1 MTKFIFVRHGEP
13 DYPSTLDWQKMSL
26 AKNFAGL
33 TEAGR
38 NQIKNT
44 CNELKKYNAELIISS
59 PFTRTM
65 QGAAIMARE
74 LDLDVVV
81 EHDLYEWQADLTY
94 SIEDDDE
101 LTALVNEYNELDGIV
116 PKGEKRVWETTES
129 VKNRVLKVLEKY
141 TDYDCVIVSG
151 HGMMTEAV
159 LGYKAG
165 IEYGQI
171 VEITLPNLLL

>member
-1 MTKFIFVRHGEP
+1 MTQFIFVRHGEP

-38 NQIKNT
+38 NQIKES
-44 CNELKKYNAELIISS
+44 CKELKKYNAELIVSS

-74 LDLDVVV
+74 LNLDVVV
-81 EHDLYEWQADLTY
+81 EHELYEWQADLTY
-94 SIEDDDE
+94 TIEDDKE
-101 LTALVNEYNELDGIV
+101 LDALVKEYNDLDGV
-116 PKGEKRVWETTES
+116 YPHGETRVWETTEM
-129 VKNRVLKVLEKY
+129 VRTRVLRALDKY
-141 TDYDCVIVSG
+141 RDYKCVIVSG
-151 HGMMTEAV
+151 HGMMTQAV
-159 LGYKAG
+159 LGYKKG

-171 VEITLPNLLL
+171 TEIEL

>member
-33 TEAGR
+33 TEDGR
-38 NQIKNT
+38 KQIKNA
-44 CNELKKYNAELIISS
+44 CKELKKYDAKLIISS

-74 LDLDVVV
+74 LNLDVVV

-101 LTALVNEYNELDGIV
+101 LTALVNEYNELNGIV
-116 PKGEKRVWETTES
+116 PNGETRVWETTER
-129 VKNRVLKVLEKY
+129 VRNRVLKVLEKY
-141 TDYDCVIVSG
+141 MDYDCVIVSG
-151 HGMMTEAV
+151 HGMMTQAV
-159 LGYKAG
+159 LGHKAE
-165 IEYGQI
+165 IDYGQI
-171 VEITLPNLLL
+171 VEIDI

>member
-1 MTKFIFVRHGEP
+1 MTKFVFVRHGEP

-38 NQIKNT
+38 NQIKNS
-44 CNELKKYNAELIISS
+44 CKELKKYNAELIVSS

-81 EHDLYEWQADLTY
+81 EHELYEWQADLTY
-94 SIEDDDE
+94 TIEDDDTLE
-101 LTALVNEYNELDGIV
+101 ALVKEYNDLDGIY
-116 PKGEKRVWETTES
+116 PPNQESVWETTEM
-129 VKNRVLKVLEKY
+129 VRTRVLRVLEKY
-141 TDYDCVIVSG
+141 KDYKCVIISG
-151 HGMMTEAV
+151 HGMMTQAV
-159 LGYKAG
+159 LGYKAKM
-165 IEYGQI
+165 EYGDI
-171 VEITLPNLLL
+171 IEIDL

>member
-33 TEAGR
+33 TLEGID
-38 NQIKNT
+38 QIKNA

-116 PKGEKRVWETTES
+116 PEGEKRVWEPTER
-129 VKNRVLKVLEKY
+129 VRNRVLNVLKKY
-141 TDYDCVIVSG
+141 TNYDCVIVSG
-151 HGMMTEAV
+151 HGMMTDAV
-159 LGYKAG
+159 LGHKAFLH
-165 IEYGQI
+165 YGQM
-171 VEITLPNLLL
+171 VEIDI

>member
-13 DYPSTLDWQKMSL
+13 DYPSTKDWQKMSL

-33 TEAGR
+33 TDAGR
-38 NQIKNT
+38 NHIKNA
-44 CNELKKYNAELIISS
+44 CKELKKYKAELIVSS

-94 SIEDDDE
+94 TIEDDDE
-101 LTALVNEYNELDGIV
+101 LRILVKEYNDLNGIY
-116 PKGEKRVWETTES
+116 PEGEERVWESTEM
-129 VKNRVLKVLEKY
+129 VRKRVMKALEKY
-141 TDYDCVIVSG
+141 EDYECVIISG
-151 HGMMTEAV
+151 HGMMTQAV
-159 LGYKAG
+159 LGYRPL

-171 VEITLPNLLL
+171 TEIDLQF

>member
-33 TEAGR
+33 TDAGR
-38 NQIKNT
+38 NQIKNS
-44 CNELKKYNAELIISS
+44 CRELKKYNAELIVSS

-81 EHDLYEWQADLTY
+81 EHELFEWQADLSY

-101 LTALVNEYNELDGIV
+101 LTALVDEYNELDGIYPEGTV
-116 PKGEKRVWETTES
+116 RPWETTEM
-129 VKNRVLKVLEKY
+129 VRTRVLRALEKY
-141 TDYDCVIVSG
+141 KNYKCVIISG
-151 HGMMTEAV
+151 HGMMTQAV
-159 LGYKAG
+159 LGHKA
-165 IEYGQI
+165 EVNYGQI
-171 VEITLPNLLL
+171 VEIDL

>member
-1 MTKFIFVRHGEP
+1 MTQFIFVRHGEP

-38 NQIKNT
+38 NQIKES
-44 CNELKKYNAELIISS
+44 CKELKKYNAELIVSS

-74 LDLDVVV
+74 LNLDVVV
-81 EHDLYEWQADLTY
+81 EHELYEWQADLTY
-94 SIEDDDE
+94 TIEDDKE
-101 LTALVNEYNELDGIV
+101 LDALVKEYNDLDGV
-116 PKGEKRVWETTES
+116 YPHGETRVWETTE
-129 VKNRVLKVLEKY
+129 VVRARVLRVLEKY
-141 TDYDCVIVSG
+141 RDYKCVIVSG
-151 HGMMTEAV
+151 HGLMTQAV
-159 LGYKAG
+159 LGYKKG

-171 VEITLPNLLL
+171 TEIEL

>member
-33 TEAGR
+33 TDAGR

-44 CNELKKYNAELIISS
+44 CKELKKYDAELIVSS

-74 LDLDVVV
+74 LKLDVVV
-81 EHDLYEWQADLTY
+81 EHELYEWQADLTY
-94 SIEDDDE
+94 TIEDDDT
-101 LTALVNEYNELDGIV
+101 LDALVKEYNDRDGIY
-116 PKGEKRVWETTES
+116 PEHETRVWETTEM
-129 VKNRVLKVLEKY
+129 VRTRVLRTLKKY
-141 TDYDCVIVSG
+141 KDYRCVIISG
-151 HGMMTEAV
+151 HGMMTQAV
-159 LGYKAG
+159 LGHKMDV
-165 IEYGQI
+165 EYGQI
-171 VEITLPNLLL
+171 VEIDMEL

>member
-38 NQIKNT
+38 NQIKDS
-44 CNELKKYNAELIISS
+44 CKELRKYNAELIISS

-94 SIEDDDE
+94 SIEDDNE
-101 LTALVNEYNELDGIV
+101 LEGLVKEYNELDGVI
-116 PKGEKRVWETTES
+116 PKGETKVWETTER
-129 VKNRVLKVLEKY
+129 VRNRVLRVLEKY
-141 TDYDCVIVSG
+141 TNYKCIIVSG

-165 IEYGQI
+165 LHYGQI
-171 VEITLPNLLL
+171 VEIEM